1 MCEIIEMPP
10 RTYTAKL
17 FKIACQSGEFKTAGT
32 LDGYLD
38 LALPDGRGTYQLSL
52 DEARWLVEALAAAI
66 VDVEQNC
73 LYDAD
78 PRLQP

>member
-1 MCEIIEMPP
+1 
-10 RTYTAKL
+10 
-17 FKIACQSGEFKTAGT
+17 
-32 LDGYLD
+32 
-38 LALPDGRGTYQLSL
+38 LSL

-78 PRLQP
+78 PLLQP